1 MSLAFLDMLL
11 PGCCS
16 TGFFMTKGS
25 LGLFNLNFLAKGMS
39 SSSSQVSITLLLI
52 LIVASVST
60 SLTSEVEGF
69 DSEGSE
75 VDGFEIEGFGT
86 EGLDTKGLETEGLI
100 VASVSTSLTSLFL
113 FEEPLERRRLRS
125 NVLETECSEVEG
137 LDSEGSE
144 VEGLD
149 SEGSEF
155 EGLEIEEARDGGS
168 LFSGDFFTIGFD
180 GFR

>member
-11 PGCCS
+11 PDCCS

-69 DSEGSE
+69 NSEGSE
-75 VDGFEIEGFGT
+75 VDGIEIE
-86 EGLDTKGLETEGLI
+86 GLETEGLETEGLT
-100 VASVSTSLTSLFL
+100 VASVSASLTLVFL
-113 FEEPLERRRLRS
+113 FEELLERRRRFRS
-125 NVLETECSEVEG
+125 NVLEV
-137 LDSEGSE
+137 
-144 VEGLD
+144 
-149 SEGSEF
+149 
-155 EGLEIEEARDGGS
+155 GG
-168 LFSGDFFTIGFD
+168 
-180 GFR
+180 